1 MKKGYL
7 SFVFAI
13 SILLFAFLEVPQV
26 NNYLAIAILSISF
39 FLLNQCEQ
47 KKFIKELTD
56 NLTVVETIEGI
67 KVYYVNKQIMG
78 NHNVAI
84 VEGKEDCIFAEEE
97 VVKSLT
103 EAEKEAIFQ
112 HELGHL
118 QGISASGFVQLEFLA
133 VAVSAMGVYIGLYD
147 SEKWFVGMIG
157 ILFALYVNREKR
169 NREYRADKYA
179 IQVGCA
185 KEDLISALCK
195 IDKMNC
201 KTKIDMEMSHPKL
214 RRRVE
219 KIKAL

>member
-7 SFVFAI
+7 SLVFAV

-39 FLLNQCEQ
+39 FLFNQCGQ

-56 NLTVVETIEGI
+56 NLTVAETIENI

-78 NHNVAI
+78 NHNVAM
-84 VEGKEDCIFAEEE
+84 VEGKENYIFAEEE

-118 QGISASGFVQLEFLA
+118 QGISASRVVQLEFLA
-133 VAVSAMGVYIGLYD
+133 VAMSAMGVYIGLYD
-147 SEKWFVGMIG
+147 SGKWFIGMIG
-157 ILFALYVNREKR
+157 ILFALYVNQEKR
-169 NREYRADKYA
+169 SREYRADKYA
-179 IQVGCA
+179 IQMGCV

-201 KTKIDMEMSHPKL
+201 KTKIDMDLSHPKL
-214 RRRVE
+214 RKRIN
-219 KIKAL
+219 KIERL